1 VSGISKNR
9 GESLSTFAVACSVGT
24 WGLFPKRRR
33 SARRGRAAR
42 PGAAGHPAPIPAPDL
57 ALVLRFV
64 LRIALR
70 FVTLAGIDPSNADG
84 AAIDAS
90 SIRRHL
96 SRNGG
101 TNEHEAD

>member
-1 VSGISKNR
+1 V
-9 GESLSTFAVACSVGT
+9 
-24 WGLFPKRRR
+24 
-33 SARRGRAAR
+33 
-42 PGAAGHPAPIPAPDL
+42 AAGYSAPIPAPNL
-57 ALVLRFV
+57 ELVLRFV

-70 FVTLAGIDPSNADG
+70 FVARATLLASNGDVM
-84 AAIDAS
+84 AIDAS